1 MTRDEDPDHH
11 PFKSISFMTSHA
23 RTARLLALILVMS
36 TIDARPDDVIAEP
49 APDPVVFVTHWLERG
64 DPGTQPRPD
73 QVRDTVA
80 IAAAPG
86 EYEPATVSIRSV
98 RPHRQLRLEVAGDLT
113 TETGDRI
120 DAAAVTIRLADPFES
135 WTKKQDIEQ
144 FLLRTDTVDLAGN
157 ATRRFW
163 LTVHVPVSA
172 RPGTYRTKLIVGVPT
187 MEPGP
192 DLGRLQ
198 TLKALT
204 LELRVRPLR
213 LLDAH
218 ETGMAYFMYNNTGY
232 YAKLPGGA
240 ETFVT
245 PAYQKRV
252 FEDMRRHGMTTATLY
267 IYPVVQDRFTLTESG
282 PGHLGFAPTMDLL
295 AETGLV
301 APGLPVIWLG
311 AGAYEP
317 EVWTQVLDERR
328 RRGWPEIVIYGV
340 DEPGEEDR
348 NKRVRAF
355 MGKFEPFRRK
365 RHDDPVRLTTA
376 LGSSQGIQTVGH
388 YFDLWIGCMGQRI
401 GESGV
406 IADARMHRKELWA
419 YDCMLA
425 PVDAETDR
433 YYFGVWAWVS
443 QVKGCAHW
451 CYFDAMPKLSYV
463 YPAEDELI
471 PTVGWEAVREGID
484 DYRYLATLKRQAQ
497 RAAEAGRD
505 DLAQGAEAVFAQARA
520 MVTMDN
526 YGRAFLQ
533 VRGGDGE
540 ASAYHRPRVE
550 PDLPLGAYDALRR
563 AAAVQAAA
571 IAAALTD
578 PP

>member
-1 MTRDEDPDHH
+1 MTHH
-11 PFKSISFMTSHA
+11 VPAA
-23 RTARLLALILVMS
+23 RIVALILALN
-36 TIDARPDDVIAEP
+36 TIDARTNNATAEP
-49 APDPVVFVTHWLERG
+49 VPDLVVFVTPWLERS
-64 DPGTQPRPD
+64 DHGTQPHPD
-73 QVRDTVA
+73 QIRDTIS

-86 EYEPATVSIRSV
+86 EYEPATISIRSV
-98 RPHRQLRLEVAGDLT
+98 RPLQQVRLEVIGDLMSDA
-113 TETGDRI
+113 GDRI
-120 DAAAVTIRLADPFES
+120 DAEAVTIRLADPFES
-135 WTKKQDIEQ
+135 WTKRDDIEQ
-144 FLLRTDTVDLAGN
+144 FLLRENTVDLTGN
-157 ATRRFW
+157 TTRRFW
-163 LTVHVPVSA
+163 LTVHVPENA

-187 MEPGP
+187 TELGP

-198 TLKALT
+198 TIKALDFEVT
-204 LELRVRPLR
+204 VRPLR

-232 YAKLPGGA
+232 FSNLPGGN

-267 IYPVVQDRFTLTESG
+267 LYPVVEDQFSLTRSD
-282 PGHLGFAPTMDLL
+282 PGHLGFAPSMEML
-295 AETGLV
+295 AETHLV
-301 APGLPVIWLG
+301 APDLPVIWLG
-311 AGAYEP
+311 AGGYGP
-317 EVWTQVLDERR
+317 GIWTQVLDERR
-328 RRGWPEIVIYGV
+328 RQGWPEIVFYGV

-355 MGKFEPFRRK
+355 MREFEPFRER
-365 RHDDPVRLTTA
+365 RFDDPVRLTTA

-388 YFDLWIGCMGQRI
+388 YFDLWIACMGQRI

-406 IADARMHRKELWA
+406 IADAKMHRKELWT

-463 YPAEDELI
+463 YPTEDELI
-471 PTVGWEAVREGID
+471 PTIGWEAVREGVD
-484 DYRYLATLKRQAQ
+484 DYRYLATLKQQ
-497 RAAEAGRD
+497 VERAAEAGRD
-505 DLAQGAEAVFAQARA
+505 DLVQDGEEVFAQARA

-526 YGRAFLQ
+526 YGKAFLQ
-533 VRGGDGE
+533 ALGDTAE
-540 ASAYHRPRVE
+540 ASAYNRPRVE
-550 PDLPLGAYDALRR
+550 PDLPLGAYDALR
-563 AAAVQAAA
+563 QAAA
-571 IAAALTD
+571 DQATTITAALTKLT
-578 PP
+578 PRQ

>member
-1 MTRDEDPDHH
+1 MIGNH
-11 PFKSISFMTSHA
+11 SIPRFF
-23 RTARLLALILVMS
+23 LAIIATGVIEAMSVS
-36 TIDARPDDVIAEP
+36 TIAETES
-49 APDPVVFVTHWLERG
+49 DPVVFVTSWFERSG
-64 DPGTQPRPD
+64 SDTQPRKE
-73 QVRDTVA
+73 QLRDVIS

-86 EYEPATVSIRSV
+86 EYEPATISIRSA
-98 RPHRQLRLEVAGDLT
+98 RPRQQVRLELAGDLT
-113 TETGDRI
+113 SDAGDRI
-120 DAAAVTIRLADPFES
+120 DKEAVTIRLADPFES
-135 WTKKQDIEQ
+135 WTKRDDIEQ
-144 FLLRTDTVDLAGN
+144 FLLRKDTVDLTEN
-157 ATRRFW
+157 STRRFW
-163 LTVHVPVSA
+163 LTMHVPASA
-172 RPGTYRTKLIVGVPT
+172 RPGTYRTKLIVGVPIT
-187 MEPGP
+187 DLGP

-204 LELRVRPLR
+204 LEVRVRPLR

-252 FEDMRRHGMTTATLY
+252 FEDMRSHGMTTASLY
-267 IYPVVQDRFTLTESG
+267 IYPMVEDQFTLTESE
-282 PGHLGFAPTMDLL
+282 PGHLGFVPTMDLL
-295 AETGLV
+295 DETGLV

-311 AGAYEP
+311 AGNYDP
-317 EVWTQVLDERR
+317 DIWTQVLDERR
-328 RRGWPEIVIYGV
+328 RRGWQEIVIYGV

-348 NKRVRAF
+348 NQRVRAF
-355 MGKFEPFRRK
+355 MRKFEPFRER
-365 RHDDPVRLTTA
+365 RYDDPVRLTTA

-406 IADARMHRKELWA
+406 IADAKMHRKELWT

-433 YYFGVWAWVS
+433 YYFGIWAWVS

-451 CYFDAMPKLSYV
+451 CYFDGMPKLSYV

-471 PTVGWEAVREGID
+471 PTIGWEAVREGID
-484 DYRYLATLKRQAQ
+484 DYRYLATLKRQAE
-497 RAAEAGRD
+497 RAADAGRD
-505 DLAQGAEAVFAQARA
+505 DLVRGAEAVFEQARS

-526 YGRAFLQ
+526 YGKAFLK
-533 VRGGDGE
+533 VRGDPAE
-540 ASAYHRPRVE
+540 ASAYNRPRVE
-550 PDLPLGAYDALRR
+550 PDLPLGAYDILR
-563 AAAVQAAA
+563 QAAA
-571 IAAALTD
+571 DQAEAIVAALAE
-578 PP
+578 

>member
-1 MTRDEDPDHH
+1 
-11 PFKSISFMTSHA
+11 
-23 RTARLLALILVMS
+23 MS
-36 TIDARPDDVIAEP
+36 TIGARPDVSKAEP
-49 APDPVVFVTHWLERG
+49 APETVVFASNWLERS
-64 DPGTQPRPD
+64 DHGTRPRAD
-73 QVRDTVA
+73 QVRDTIS

-86 EYEPATVSIRSV
+86 EYEPATISIRSD
-98 RPHRQLRLEVAGDLT
+98 RPRQQLRIELAGDLKNDA
-113 TETGDRI
+113 GDRI
-120 DAAAVTIRLADPFES
+120 DAEAVTIRLADPFEN
-135 WTKKQDIEQ
+135 WTKRNDIEQ
-144 FLLRTDTVDLAGN
+144 FLLRTNTVDLAEN
-157 ATRRFW
+157 TTRRFW
-163 LTVHVPVSA
+163 LTVHVPDNA
-172 RPGTYRTKLIVGVPT
+172 RPGTYRSKLVIGVPT
-187 MEPGP
+187 MELGP

-198 TLKALT
+198 TIKALS
-204 LELRVRPLR
+204 LEVLVRPIR

-252 FEDMRRHGMTTATLY
+252 FEDMRSHGMTTATLY
-267 IYPVVQDRFTLTESG
+267 IYPMVGDRFTLTDSE
-282 PGHLGFAPTMDLL
+282 PGHLGFEPTMALL

-301 APGLPVIWLG
+301 ASGLPVIWLG
-311 AGAYEP
+311 AGSYEP
-317 EVWTQVLDERR
+317 DIWTQVLDERR

-348 NKRVRAF
+348 NKRVRDF
-355 MGKFEPFRRK
+355 MRKFEPFREK
-365 RHDDPVRLTTA
+365 RFNDSVRLTTA

-388 YFDLWIGCMGQRI
+388 YFDLWIACMGQRI
-401 GESGV
+401 GETGV
-406 IADARMHRKELWA
+406 IADAEMHRKELWT

-433 YYFGVWAWVS
+433 YYFGVWAWAS

-471 PTVGWEAVREGID
+471 PTIGWEAVREGID

-497 RAAEAGRD
+497 RASEAGRD
-505 DLAQGAEAVFAQARA
+505 DLVQGAEEVFDQARA

-526 YGRAFLQ
+526 YGKAFLQ
-533 VRGGDGE
+533 VRADPHE
-540 ASAYHRPRVE
+540 ASAYHRPRIE
-550 PDLPLGAYDALRR
+550 PDLPLGAYDALREE
-563 AAAVQAAA
+563 AANHAAT
-571 IAAALTD
+571 ITAALAE
-578 PP
+578 